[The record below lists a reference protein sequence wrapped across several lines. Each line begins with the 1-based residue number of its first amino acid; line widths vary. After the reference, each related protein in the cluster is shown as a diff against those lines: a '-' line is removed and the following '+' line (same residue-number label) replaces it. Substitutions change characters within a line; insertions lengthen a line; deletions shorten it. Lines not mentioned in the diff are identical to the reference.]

1 MAQIAY
7 SRTTVQQETEKKQ
20 KDVRTNIDANGNLV
34 QPKYTKKPIVYEA
47 TGAMGEGTKDMMKK
61 VMLKLW
67 EVHPLGI
74 PTPSV
79 VGLDS
84 HWGAT
89 SFKSH

>member
-1 MAQIAY
+1 MNSEPLKLAGKKEA
-7 SRTTVQQETEKKQ
+7 EKMR
-20 KDVRTNIDANGNLV
+20 KDVRTDINANGNLV

-61 VMLKLW
+61 VMLKLR